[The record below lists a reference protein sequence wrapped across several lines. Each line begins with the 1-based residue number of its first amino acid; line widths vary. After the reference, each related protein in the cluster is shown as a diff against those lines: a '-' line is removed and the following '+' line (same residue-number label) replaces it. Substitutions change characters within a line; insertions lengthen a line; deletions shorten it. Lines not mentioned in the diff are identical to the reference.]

1 MIGSIIAHYEVLEK
15 LGEGGM
21 GLVYRARDV
30 RLKRMVA
37 LKALSA
43 EHHLDPAIKSRFA
56 LEAQAASALN
66 HPNIVTVYEIETV
79 DGVDYIAMELVQGET
94 LRERI
99 GRAGLSLSDALNYAT
114 QIASGLAAAH
124 AAGIVHRDIKPANIM
139 VTRTGLVKILD
150 FGLAQMRPQHLDA
163 AASTS
168 TMAIHTRPGHVVG
181 TLAYMSPE
189 QIQGQKVDQRSD
201 IFSFGVVLFEMLA
214 GNRPF
219 KSDSNIGLMYQIVHG
234 SVPSLADKH
243 PDVPPGLVRILNTA
257 LEKDSEHR
265 YQTSQNLL
273 DDLKEFTRQY
283 ETGGPQVSSV
293 PAPHRRA
300 PKRRWIAAAAA
311 LCLLAILG
319 WIGWKAVPSWF
330 HNVPAEKKIAVLPFV
345 NIGGGSEN
353 QALCDGIMEAL
364 TSELTQL
371 EQFHGSLWVVPST
384 EVRREQLTNAAGARR
399 ALGANLVISGSMQ
412 RDASHVHLTANLV
425 DARTLRQL
433 TSRTIEKPFAEFADL
448 QETVVREIATMLELQ
463 LGNQERQVLAA
474 GATKAAGAY
483 DLYLQGEGYMQ
494 RRSLADLD
502 RAIDLFERAVAQD
515 SNYVLAY
522 AGLGVAYW
530 RKYRT
535 TNDSRWVE
543 LAEKNCNRALA
554 LNNHLAPVYVALGIV
569 QQGKGRPEEAIR
581 TFQRALELDPINASA
596 HSELG
601 NSYVAM
607 GKLEEAERIYKKAA
621 QLRPNDFTSMN
632 DLGLFYYGRG
642 RYQDAEEIL
651 QRMTELV
658 PDNSSGYTNLG
669 AAYWMDGQYAKAAI
683 SYEKSLALRPTASA
697 YSSLGAVYFFQDRCS
712 EAVPLMEKAVQL
724 LPKNDQVWGNLGD
737 VYGCAPNG
745 KRQAAEAYRRAVQL
759 GEGRLSVNPNDA
771 EALGRVALYL
781 ARLGEKNDAVVKIKR
796 AVQLAP
802 ASRSVAWHAAL
813 TYELANQRD
822 QALQAVRA
830 VLKAGQ
836 PVQEVSHEPALAKLR
851 ADPRYAQIVV
861 DRTANAH

>member
-1 MIGSIIAHYEVLEK
+1 MIGSVIAHYEVLEK

-21 GLVYRARDV
+21 GLVYRARDL
-30 RLKRMVA
+30 RLGRMVA

-43 EHHLDPAIKSRFA
+43 EHNLDPALKSRFA
-56 LEAQAASALN
+56 LEAKAVSALN

-79 DGVDYIAMELVQGET
+79 DGVDYISMELVQGET
-94 LRERI
+94 LEKCI
-99 GRAGLSLSDALNYAT
+99 GPAGLALSGTLNYAT

-139 VTRTGLVKILD
+139 ITKTGLVKILD
-150 FGLAQMRPQHLDA
+150 FGLAQTQPQHLDT
-163 AASTS
+163 AAST
-168 TMAIHTRPGHVVG
+168 MAMHTRPGQVIG

-189 QIQGQKVDQRSD
+189 QIQGKRVDQRTD
-201 IFSFGVVLFEMLA
+201 IFSFGVVMFEMLA
-214 GNRPF
+214 GKHPF
-219 KSDSNIGLMYQIVHG
+219 ESDSTIGLMYQIVHG
-234 SVPSLADKH
+234 SAPSLADEL
-243 PDVPPGLVRILNTA
+243 PNFPPGLARIVSMT
-257 LEKDSEHR
+257 LEKDSERR
-265 YQTSQNLL
+265 YQTSQDLL
-273 DDLKEFTRQY
+273 ADLQEFTRQY
-283 ETGGPQVSSV
+283 ETGAPQVSPG

-300 PKRRWIAAAAA
+300 PKRRWMAAAAT
-311 LCLLAILG
+311 LFLLAILG
-319 WIGWKAVPSWF
+319 WIAWKAVPSWF
-330 HNVPAEKKIAVLPFV
+330 YNVPAEKKIAVLPFV
-345 NIGGGSEN
+345 NIGGASEN

-384 EVRREQLTNAAGARR
+384 EVRREQLTNAAAARR

-412 RDASHVHLTANLV
+412 RDTSHVHLTANLV

-448 QETVVREIATMLELQ
+448 QETVVREIAEMLELE

-474 GATKAAGAY
+474 GSTKAAGAY
-483 DLYLQGEGYMQ
+483 DLYLQAEGYLQ

-522 AGLGVAYW
+522 AGLGEAYW
-530 RKYRT
+530 KKYRT

-543 LAEKNCNRALA
+543 MAEKNCNRALA
-554 LNNHLAPVYVALGIV
+554 LNDHLAPVYVALGIV
-569 QQGKGRPEEAIR
+569 QEGKGRHEEAIQ

-596 HSELG
+596 YSELG
-601 NSYVAM
+601 QTYEAM
-607 GKLEEAERIYKKAA
+607 GKLEEAEGIYKKAA
-621 QLRPNDFTSMN
+621 QLRPNEFTSMN
-632 DLGLFYYGRG
+632 DLGVFYYRRG
-642 RYQDAEEIL
+642 RYQDAEKIL
-651 QRMTELV
+651 QRTTELV
-658 PDNSSGYTNLG
+658 PDNSLGYTNLG
-669 AAYWMDGQYAKAAI
+669 GTYWMDGQYANAAI

-697 YSSLGAVYFFQDRCS
+697 YTSLGTVYFFQDRCS
-712 EAVPLMEKAVQL
+712 EAVPLMEKASQL

-745 KRQAAEAYRRAVQL
+745 KEKAAEAYRRAVQM

-781 ARLGEKNDAVVKIKR
+781 ARLGEKNDAMVKIKR

-813 TYELANQRD
+813 TYELANQRE
-822 QALQAVRA
+822 QALQSVRA
-830 VLKAGQ
+830 ALLAGQ

-851 ADPRYAQIVV
+851 MDPRYAQLMV
-861 DRTANAH
+861 DRTAKTP